1 MSSFEDNNWLG
12 NMNQNYILN
21 SEQMFDFLKKKLVT
35 HDHTKLYNSVKL
47 SFGQFVFCLCIFC
60 IFMFPFESP
69 PDDNN
74 RVGKEKHICCLHN
87 LKQKIIFGSDRR
99 SRSYNLCP
107 SVCLQTWWAF
117 VIVIPKQK
125 WWTVN
130 KFRFSLACPYPN
142 FYTNFSMNVSI

>member
-99 SRSYNLCP
+99 SRSYNMRSFVR
-107 SVCLQTWWAF
+107 SVQVFRAVNLHLSSSESTKRTLR
-117 VIVIPKQK
+117 VIQLEPKILHL
-125 WWTVN
+125 VFN
-130 KFRFSLACPYPN
+130 K
-142 FYTNFSMNVSI
+142 